1 MKVIKIDNTYRTYGD
16 DLKTFD
22 KLPAQVYTVC
32 FSKNSGFY
40 LERHSDIEIKE
51 SKIYGIHNEK
61 VNKVIK
67 TFSAFD
73 KNLGVILSGNKGIG
87 KSLFAKELAKEVIK
101 KDIPVI
107 LVDTYIPGIASYL
120 EEITQE
126 VMVLFD
132 EYDKTFG
139 GVIAQEGMP
148 DPQTELLTLFDG
160 LGTGK
165 KMFVI
170 TCNFIGNLNDYLIN
184 RPGRFHYH
192 FRFDYPNAEEITEY
206 MTDKLF
212 QEYYQEIEKV
222 ISFSKKVDLNYD
234 CLRAIAFELNTGSHF
249 EEVIK
254 DLNIINL
261 YNETYI
267 VTLYLKDG
275 RKSSVNLNVD
285 LFDKTATNGS
295 DCFCIDGIF
304 LDVSFEIANVR
315 YDTEK
320 YINIVSGSDIIMK
333 PDSTCDK
340 DEIEEVNKMEPAY
353 ITLVKLKA
361 KSIHYAV

>member
-40 LERHSDIEIKE
+40 LDRHSDIEIKE
-51 SKIYGIHNEK
+51 SKIYGVHDEK
-61 VNKVIK
+61 VDKVIK
-67 TFSAFD
+67 TFTAFD
-73 KNLGVILSGNKGIG
+73 KNLGIILSGHKGIG

-139 GVIAQEGMP
+139 GVIAENGMP

-170 TCNFIGNLNDYLIN
+170 TCNSVGALNDFLVN

-192 FRFDYPNAEEITEY
+192 FRFEYPNSEEIIEY
-206 MTDKLF
+206 MHDKLF
-212 QEYYQEIEKV
+212 PDYYSEIEKV
-222 ISFSKKVDLNYD
+222 ISFSRKVSLNYD
-234 CLRAIAFELNTGSHF
+234 CLRAIAFELNTGSSF
-249 EEVIK
+249 EESIK

-261 YNETYI
+261 DNEIYTA
-267 VTLYLKDG
+267 TLYLKDG
-275 RKSSVNLNVD
+275 RSSSINMNID
-285 LFDKTATNGS
+285 LFDRAGKAE
-295 DCFCIDGIF
+295 DDRFCIDCIF
-304 LDVSFEIANVR
+304 LQVSFDIINVR
-315 YDTEK
+315 FDTEK
-320 YINIVSGSDIIMK
+320 YINIVSGDDITIN

-353 ITLVKLKA
+353 VTLVKRKE
-361 KSIHYAV
+361 KSLHYTI